1 MYCWGRNEH
10 SCVPSML
17 LGNHRNTSKDGIC
30 PILRVSKSSLSVST
44 PGLLVNVKPLRRRC
58 QIFAMQL
65 STFAESGCKTSPT
78 YASSSLFVFCSKD
91 RTRLKILL
99 WENCGFWLYYRRLE
113 KGKFDWPQGNNQVTA
128 ITRRELRW
136 LLDGLP
142 IKQRHAHPEV
152 TARLLL

>member
-1 MYCWGRNEH
+1 
-10 SCVPSML
+10 ML
-17 LGNHRNTSKDGIC
+17 VEALSD
-30 PILRVSKSSLSVST
+30 RVYLAAGSTDMRKSIDTLAV
-44 PGLLVNVKPLRRRC
+44 LVKEGFKLDP
-58 QIFAMQL
+58 F
-65 STFAESGCKTSPT
+65 
-78 YASSSLFVFCSKD
+78 SSSLFVFCSRD

-99 WENCGFWLYYRRLE
+99 WDHNGWWLYLRRLE
-113 KGKFDWPQGNNQVTA
+113 KGKFDWPEGSNKVTS